1 MCAKV
6 KTEVRRRAGV
16 LLLAF
21 FVFSGVSQEA
31 WAGSS
36 EAALLQRRLIGAITA
51 IDLEAGTLTIKTD
64 DGKTATAAYNPLTRC
79 LIVPPGETDLSKATK
94 CVVADAKVGD
104 RVLARGAAAIDDYSV
119 SARLIVVMSQTAIK
133 EKQEADL
140 QAWQTRGVL
149 GRVTAIDEAKQE
161 ITIQSRTIQETK
173 SIVIEVASASSVRR
187 YPPGK
192 FKFADTQ
199 PSSFEKILVG
209 DQVQVL
215 GEKNQDGARVKAGQ
229 IVAGSFRTFA
239 ATVEKID
246 ATTGTMEVKD
256 AESGK
261 VITIHA
267 SQFSSLR
274 RLPERMA
281 FILAR
286 FIRGSEA
293 GGQQRPGSRAGSTG
307 GDGRG
312 GGRRRSD
319 QAGGGRQGGGR
330 GGFGGGQGGR
340 RGFSFQQMLSRSP
353 SFALSDLKKG
363 DALIISST
371 AGTNNGPWN
380 AITIVAGVEPLL
392 TAAEARGP
400 LGGRLSFDIN
410 INAGVVQ

>member
-1 MCAKV
+1 M
-6 KTEVRRRAGV
+6 
-16 LLLAF
+16 LAF
-21 FVFSGVSQEA
+21 CTLPGVSLEA

-36 EAALLQRRLIGAITA
+36 EAALFQRRLIGAITA

-94 CVVADAKVGD
+94 CAIADAKVGD
-104 RVLARGAAAIDDYSV
+104 RVLVRGAAVIDDYSV

-140 QAWQTRGVL
+140 QAWQTRGVI

-173 SIVIEVASASSVRR
+173 SIVIEAASASSVRR

-199 PSSFEKILVG
+199 PSSFEKILAG

-215 GEKNQDGARVKAGQ
+215 GEKNEDGARVVAEQ

-239 ATVEKID
+239 ATVEKVD
-246 ATTGTMEVKD
+246 AVSGTLEVKD

-261 VITIHA
+261 AIAIHA
-267 SQFSSLR
+267 NQSSSLR

-281 FILAR
+281 FLLAR
-286 FIRGSEA
+286 FIRGPEA
-293 GGQQRPGSRAGSTG
+293 GGEQGPGGRAGFSG

-312 GGRRRSD
+312 EGRGGGGRRRGG
-319 QAGGGRQGGGR
+319 QAGGGR
-330 GGFGGGQGGR
+330 QGGR

-353 SFALSDLKKG
+353 GFALADLKKG

-371 AGTNNGPWN
+371 AGTNSGPWN

-400 LGGRLSFDIN
+400 LGGNWNFNIN